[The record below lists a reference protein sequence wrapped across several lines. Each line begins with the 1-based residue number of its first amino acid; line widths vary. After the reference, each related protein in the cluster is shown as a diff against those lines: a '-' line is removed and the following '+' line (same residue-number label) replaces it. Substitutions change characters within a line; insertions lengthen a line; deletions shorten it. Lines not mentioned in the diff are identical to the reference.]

1 MTNSNRPLIM
11 SVEDNTDTQQL
22 IERLLV
28 KAGYDVV
35 IADNGVM
42 ALEMLIVQSQ
52 RPDLVLLDIMMPEM
66 NGYEFCAKLQENEN
80 LSYIPVVFLTAL
92 GEEQDK
98 SRAFAVGAVDYL
110 TKPIFKN
117 RLLECVEKQM
127 QTNSKWKQLQ
137 EQSKKIKA
145 TDFLNFKQFL
155 FDELEITSEKRERL
169 ANVPASQIYAVV
181 AELGITAAQLARHIA
196 THLNLSYLPEIDM
209 ADVQLGVL
217 PAPFCKMNS
226 VITIKNESG
235 QNQFVLSNPFNLELL
250 DHLNTL
256 TGQQQSSRIAIT
268 PPEKIVAL
276 FNPASQSQAADS
288 IAEAQEQFKDRF
300 AVPVMEEADVTSG
313 ASEASEPIIRL
324 VNQFIETAYNMGA
337 SDVHIEPWEKEVVV
351 RYRIDGDLRIMNRFG
366 PQTLI
371 LPIVARIKIMS
382 NLDIAE
388 RRLPQDGRVSF
399 KKFTRKPLDFDL
411 RVAITPM
418 QYGEKVVMRILDKQK
433 STMPLQKLG
442 FSPRHLEFYRELIKT
457 PYGMMLHVGPTGSG
471 KSMTLYAALHEI
483 QRPELNIQ
491 TAEDPIEYTLPG
503 INQMQMHREIGLTFQ
518 RALRAYLRQDPDILL
533 VGEIRDL
540 ETAQIAIE
548 AALTGHL
555 LLSTM
560 HTNDSTSSVTRLIEM
575 GIEPFLVSSTLI
587 GIVAQ
592 RLLRRLCEECKEPYA
607 PNITEKALLG
617 LPPDFQIGIFRAKG
631 CKQCNGIGYKGRIGT
646 HEVFVPDDDMR
657 MGISSGKMT
666 AEALKRRAVESGGM
680 TTLYW
685 DAMEK
690 VREGICSI
698 ADVLAKVRHDDFDS
712 RPKWMYEDLDLERPA
727 PGRPTVDPAHPHLNA
742 GD

>member
-1 MTNSNRPLIM
+1 MTNPDRPLIM
-11 SVEDNTDTQQL
+11 SVEDNRDTQQL
-22 IERLLV
+22 IERLLT
-28 KAGYDVV
+28 KAGYDVIV
-35 IADNGVM
+35 ADNGVIG
-42 ALEMLIVQSQ
+42 LEMLIVQSH
-52 RPDLVLLDIMMPEM
+52 RPDLILLDIMMPEM

-98 SRAFAVGAVDYL
+98 SKAFAVGAVDYL

-117 RLLECVEKQM
+117 RLLEVVEKQM

-137 EQSKKIKA
+137 EQSKRIRA
-145 TDFLNFKQFL
+145 TDYLNFKQFL
-155 FDELEITSEKRERL
+155 FDELSLSSEKREKL
-169 ANVPASQIYAVV
+169 ASVPAAQLYAVIS
-181 AELGITAAQLARHIA
+181 ELGITSAQLARHIA
-196 THLNLSYLPEIDM
+196 DHLNLNYLPDLAA

-217 PAPFCKMNS
+217 PAPFCKTNS
-226 VITIKNESG
+226 IVAIKNDTG

-256 TGQQQSSRIAIT
+256 TGQQQSSRICIT
-268 PPEKIVAL
+268 PPDSIVAL
-276 FNPASQSQAADS
+276 FNPALSFASSAAAS
-288 IAEAQEQFKDRF
+288 IADAQERFKDRF
-300 AVPVMEEADVTSG
+300 APAVPEEPEMVAG
-313 ASEASEPIIRL
+313 ASEESEPIIRL

-382 NLDIAE
+382 SLDIAE
-388 RRLPQDGRVSF
+388 RRLPQDGRISF

-418 QYGEKVVMRILDKQK
+418 QYGEKVVLRILDKQK
-433 STMPLQKLG
+433 STLPLQKLG
-442 FSPRHLEFYRELIKT
+442 FSPRNLELYREMIKT
-457 PYGMMLHVGPTGSG
+457 PYGMVLHVGPTGSG
-471 KSMTLYAALHEI
+471 KSMTLYAALNEI

-540 ETAQIAIE
+540 ETGQIAIE

-555 LLSTM
+555 LLSTL
-560 HTNDSTSSVTRLIEM
+560 HTNDSPSSVTRLVEM
-575 GIEPFLVSSTLI
+575 GIEPFLVSSTVI
-587 GIVAQ
+587 CVVAQ
-592 RLLRRLCEECKEPYA
+592 RLLRRLCEECKEPYVPDA
-607 PNITEKALLG
+607 SEKALLG
-617 LPPDFQIGIFRAKG
+617 LPPDYQIGIYRPKG
-631 CKQCNGIGYKGRIGT
+631 CKHCAGIGYKGRIGT
-646 HEVFVPDDDMR
+646 HEILLPDDEMR
-657 MGISSGKMT
+657 MGISTNRMT
-666 AEALKRRAVESGGM
+666 AEALKRAAVERGM

-690 VREGICSI
+690 VREGVCSI
-698 ADVLAKVRHDDFDS
+698 PDVLSKVRRDDFDS
-712 RPKWMYEDLDLERPA
+712 RPTWMFEDLDIERPA
-727 PGRPTVDPAHPHLNA
+727 SR
-742 GD
+742 

>member
-1 MTNSNRPLIM
+1 MTSSNRPLIM
-11 SVEDNTDTQQL
+11 SVEDNPDTQQL

-28 KAGYDVV
+28 KAGYEVV

-42 ALEMLIVQSQ
+42 GLDMLQAQ
-52 RPDLVLLDIMMPEM
+52 NLKPDLILLDIMMPEM
-66 NGYEFCAKLQENEN
+66 NGYDFCAKLQENEG

-98 SRAFAVGAVDYL
+98 SKAFAVGAVDYL

-117 RLLECVEKQM
+117 KLLECVEKQM

-137 EQSKKIKA
+137 EQTKKIKA
-145 TDFLNFKQFL
+145 TDFLNFKQYL
-155 FDELEITSEKRERL
+155 FDELALSSELREKL
-169 ANVPASQIYAVV
+169 ASVPAVQIYAMV
-181 AELGITAAQLARHIA
+181 AEFGISAATLARYIA
-196 THLNLSYLPEIDM
+196 AHLNLNYYPEIDM
-209 ADVQLGVL
+209 ANVQLGVL
-217 PAPFCKMNS
+217 PAPFCRMNS
-226 VITIKNESG
+226 VISIRNESG

-256 TGQQQSSRIAIT
+256 TGQQQSTRIAVT
-268 PPEKIVAL
+268 PPEKIAAL
-276 FNPASQSQAADS
+276 FNPAAALTQAEDS
-288 IAEAQEQFKDRF
+288 IAEAQEQFRDKF
-300 AVPVMEEADVTSG
+300 TVPIEEPEVSGG

-337 SDVHIEPWEKEVVV
+337 SDVHIEPWEREVVV

-366 PQTLI
+366 PQNLI

-388 RRLPQDGRVSF
+388 RRLPQDGRISF

-433 STMPLQKLG
+433 STLPLQKLG
-442 FSPRHLEFYRELIKT
+442 FSPRHLRVYKGMIQT
-457 PYGMMLHVGPTGSG
+457 PYGMILHVGPTGSG
-471 KSMTLYAALHEI
+471 KSMTLYAALNEI
-483 QRPELNIQ
+483 HRPELNIQ

-503 INQMQMHREIGLTFQ
+503 VNQMQMHREIGLTFQ

-560 HTNDSTSSVTRLIEM
+560 HTNDATSSVTRLIEM

-587 GIVAQ
+587 AIVAQ
-592 RLLRRLCEECKEPYA
+592 RLLRRLCEECKEPYV
-607 PNITEKALLG
+607 PNVAEKALLG
-617 LPPDFQIGIFRAKG
+617 LPPDYQIGIYKAKG
-631 CKQCNGIGYKGRIGT
+631 CKQCNSIGYKGRIGT
-646 HEVFVPDDDMR
+646 HEVFVPDDEMR
-657 MGISSGKMT
+657 IGISSNKMT
-666 AEALKRRAVESGGM
+666 AETLKRLSVERGM

-698 ADVLAKVRHDDFDS
+698 SDVLSKVRRDDFDS
-712 RPKWMYEDLDLERPA
+712 RPDWMFEDLDLEKPASRPA
-727 PGRPTVDPAHPHLNA
+727 TTQLTA